1 MSCTVTP
8 SSSTGQGFFILPNPE
23 IDFCV
28 ANNCFQH
35 CVTTGNSGYLY
46 NDSVLESLSIQNI
59 NLTSPEHFESDTPAY
74 LRTGVYYGL
83 IPVTDASIQ
92 TGVEMNF
99 LVEDSGMGHF
109 DGGFIKTEASLALDL
124 SQRDTWSV
132 DFWINIKEDYTGIE
146 NAPFK
151 SKDVTLFGVSGEYPA
166 ENGNTFFNIGYTLES
181 GFSGISGL
189 TKTVKPYADFSGIQ
203 SDENYFTGFF
213 YHATAGL
220 GISGA
225 LAATTGEGWDHFAFV
240 KEYTGYSTY
249 LNGQRVGKVIPKDQL
264 DPYIPS
270 GYNIFYFGGLPS
282 GKFGSFN
289 TGQNQQF
296 QTGSDVDLL
305 LHFNNDL
312 TDSGRYEQTIVS
324 GGHPVFDTDSKYGD
338 HSINFTGL
346 EYIETSGE
354 HFNYGTGDFTIECW
368 IKPSGMTK
376 GFDITGNAVQT
387 LWALGKDSATFTTGN
402 GIALLL
408 NYHTNHLRLA
418 FAPDNQEMQ
427 IDLYPPF
434 KPTEI
439 EIGEWNHIALQ
450 RENNVFYSF
459 INGIPAGAFGD
470 SDFAKNKI
478 ISQHFTGNP
487 VFDFG
492 ADQKFFLGGAM
503 EGSRTTFVVP
513 TGDLYASQPNKLLRG
528 KARTFDFAGTD
539 QSAGIEIVNLGNA
552 ATFEFYDK
560 HITYTNPKNTTTV
573 PTSAGFPLVSRQ
585 NIVGQAHP
593 DNGVFFVQGSGSKQ
607 FENSNGSGYK
617 YTYNCPPDFTGDL
630 YMYASCT
637 SRWGRSVNANGTST
651 SVARVFRNDVEEQFF
666 RWEHGGDSVYSD
678 DPRYSPNKDFL
689 IGAFTNDT
697 RFNDGIE
704 NALAFGL
711 QHMGV
716 KNNTVLGPAYMSGC
730 YSDVFIPHKMAG
742 FTSGDVCNFVCHRY
756 GNEGNIPRVN
766 RAIFFPATTST
777 DGRQIAEQIIS
788 GFSISDADFLAN
800 LQSLRLRGSSAS
812 TNPKNSSQINPFYYD
827 LGNGGPD
834 DPIQQMVRFYNSK
847 KLLKLPLQ
855 MACGPDIVHINSL
868 IFKQT
873 LVENFVGQID
883 ELRISSGVARYSNST
898 PTGIYDSGFLNSDLG
913 RVALVDN
920 ITLSRMPV
928 FHDDNGAYEIPSSGN
943 TGIYSYDFDTP
954 IDLGNIVTNGITG
967 QGGAGTELKTYEV
980 VGFNTG
986 VNVRFTESGY
996 GKFGDYA
1003 IRFPTGQAMMGSGS
1017 AVSVSGNFL
1026 YSEPIDFNTGDFT
1039 VEFWFKPS
1047 GNSYAAG
1054 KVSPPE
1060 LLVDVS
1066 GNITG
1071 TGQPET
1077 GVDNSGELNS
1087 QTIFAIGD
1095 YTSGFNIF
1103 LTGSPED
1110 NVYRI
1115 GLNISN
1121 GPDLLNLGTGSVD
1134 DGIFDENQE
1143 PVGSER
1149 MYFFGDLGDIDSF
1162 ERAKAVDYGANSY
1175 WKNPEHE
1182 RYDEWN
1188 HLAFSRKDRNFYLY
1202 LNGRFAGNINYTG
1215 IVMDTGINGLTGITS
1230 FSGYNL
1236 YLESNQP
1243 NESTVFEDS
1252 ITIAG
1257 KNGLPIRA
1265 FGGITHS
1272 TEQRVIGSSS
1282 IYFNGYNQYL
1292 SLPTFPDYG
1301 TGDFTM
1307 EGWVWPQD
1315 VGAIAP
1321 IFASVGQEHSML
1333 GKKNAWAVSV
1343 RKDGVGPTE
1352 PPNKL
1357 QAYWFGQNRTVTGPN
1372 VMGSTY
1378 YLPGVYGGPE
1388 VPTGQWSHVAVC
1400 REDGVIKLFINGE
1413 FMNSSL
1419 EETANNQSLTATPDQ
1434 IDQYRRMAREH
1445 EIKQYTSSVTIGRF
1459 YADRIASM
1467 HVSGLYYYKGYMD
1480 GLKLSDNARF
1490 TGEKIGDTNPV
1501 SSFSGAGLVTAADV
1515 EAAKIKGLTNDDY
1528 TRLQHIGPE
1537 NYYITGVTGC
1547 HDMNISG
1554 RMVFGG
1560 GCHYMANYQGEID
1573 AINVSFDTPY
1583 TGIYTAPK
1591 PLKTCS
1597 EHDLLS
1603 IQFDKPSGSVYFEDS
1618 HCCATG
1624 VEGTG
1629 RWGEIIGIN
1638 GSGFFDVTGILF
1650 GENRVPS
1657 KDWFVPER
1665 EYINAIIPNGAL
1677 SGPTIILGSG
1687 YKEVTGCHLEIIPVD
1702 TEIYGFSPASG
1713 VPNDTIT
1720 VSGQT
1725 LSRFENLFIFDNTGE
1740 RLQLPFTR
1748 VDETG
1753 ITFTI
1758 PTGVDCNLPTHTD
1771 FILSGKE
1778 QFITG
1783 NASGEIRT
1791 GSLRINSSGIK
1802 SVSVGS
1808 GVFGEEVSFS
1818 GSYFNSGVDIPMFPA
1833 YQTGVSIYDPEYVQT
1848 NYVPALDIEYIG
1860 VTGITAKVPKEIVH
1874 GDLILSG
1881 SGLSG
1886 AGSSDP
1892 TNPDAIV
1899 IVPTVVNINCGKQF
1913 VPIPTITGVT
1923 KTLYKNGSSFVITGV
1938 NACYIHPYIGFT
1950 GSNAQAFHN
1959 NSDPVNQNVHSQV
1972 SFIANSGN
1980 AEEYLSGLNSL
1991 GLEDIGENIPNPVG
2005 DGTSGYNDI
2014 MYNGNIFINKDQLD
2028 INYPESSKTGF
2039 VIISGFINST
2049 TIGTGN
2055 PFLVSAKEINNGE
2068 YYDSGDYGISGFK
2081 DNFFNTGSF
2090 VYARDNISS
2099 VTGDQ
2104 IEISG
2109 NCPDFS
2115 GIIQP
2120 DKGDEETIVL
2130 ISGIRFANL
2139 TGVKIEASDG
2149 TDMCHVSTGDFVRF
2163 VEIETGIDPET
2174 DKIITEAV
2182 RTGHHFSR
2190 FYQGTGNY
2198 INPIDWINSIKLKMC
2213 PELKDNGN
2221 VTVSPLYDS
2230 GICTTGII

>member
-8 SSSTGQGFFILPNPE
+8 TSSTGQGFFILPNPE

-28 ANNCFQH
+28 TNNCFQH
-35 CVTTGNSGYLY
+35 CVTTGNSGHLY
-46 NDSVLESLSIQNI
+46 NDSVLDSLNIQNI
-59 NLTSPEHFESDTPAY
+59 NLDVPEHFDDDDLSV
-74 LRTGVYYGL
+74 RSGIYYGL
-83 IPVTDASIQ
+83 IVNSGLVDFE
-92 TGVEMNF
+92 VENTQAGLF
-99 LVEDSGMGHF
+99 EA
-109 DGGFIKTEASLALDL
+109 GFIKTESSLALDL
-124 SQRDTWSV
+124 SEQDTWSV
-132 DFWINIKEDYTGIE
+132 DFWIKAENDYTGIE
-146 NAPFK
+146 NAPYNT
-151 SKDVTLFGVSGEYPA
+151 KDVALFSISGEVGS
-166 ENGNTFFNIGYTLES
+166 ENGNTFFSVGYTLES
-181 GFSGISGL
+181 GLSGISGL
-189 TKTVKPYADFSGIQ
+189 QKTVKPYSDFSGIQ
-203 SDENYFTGFF
+203 SDENYYTGFF
-213 YHATAGL
+213 TNE
-220 GISGA
+220 GIEGA
-225 LAATTGEGWDHFAFV
+225 SWQHFAFV
-240 KEYTGYSTY
+240 KEYTGYATY
-249 LNGQRVGKVIPKDQL
+249 LDGHRVGKVIPKNQI

-270 GYNIFYFGGLPS
+270 GRTIFYFGGLPS
-282 GKFGSFN
+282 GRFEPFN

-296 QTGSDVDLL
+296 PTGSDVDLL
-305 LHFNNDL
+305 LHFNQSL
-312 TDSGRYEQTIVS
+312 VDSGRYEQTIVS
-324 GGHPVFDTDSKYGD
+324 GGFPVFETDSAYGD
-338 HSINFTGL
+338 YSINFTGL

-368 IKPSGMTK
+368 IKPSGITK
-376 GFDITGNAVQT
+376 GTNITGNAIQT
-387 LWALGKDSATFTTGN
+387 LWALGEDGGSFTTGN

-408 NYHTNHLRLA
+408 NYHSNGLRLA
-418 FAPDNQEMQ
+418 FASDNQEMQ
-427 IDLYPPF
+427 VDLFPPF
-434 KPTEI
+434 KPTSV

-470 SDFAKNKI
+470 SDFAQNAV

-492 ADQKFFLGGAM
+492 SDQKFFIGGTM
-503 EGSRTTFVVP
+503 EGHKTTFVVP
-513 TGDLYASQPNKLLRG
+513 TGDLYETQPNRLDRAASL
-528 KARTFDFAGTD
+528 
-539 QSAGIEIVNLGNA
+539 ENLGLVKRTDSNSSSQ
-552 ATFEFYDK
+552 FSFNDK
-560 HITYTNPKNTTTV
+560 YITYKDQNPENTAEANK
-573 PTSAGFPLVSRQ
+573 PYFAYQSIAGAP
-585 NIVGQAHP
+585 VGGGADGTLP
-593 DNGVFFVQGSGSKQ
+593 S
-607 FENSNGSGYK
+607 GSGYL
-617 YTYNCPPDFTGDL
+617 YNYQCSPSFTGDL
-630 YMYASCT
+630 YVYGSCT
-637 SRWGRSVNANGTST
+637 SRWGRAINANGTST
-651 SVARVFRNDVEEQFF
+651 SVARLFKDNVQDAEL

-678 DPRYSPNKDFL
+678 DPRYSPDKDYL
-689 IGAFTNDT
+689 IGTFKDDPN
-697 RFNDGIE
+697 FLDGAAGQNIKGKHYPP
-704 NALAFGL
+704 F
-711 QHMGV
+711 
-716 KNNTVLGPAYMSGC
+716 MSGC
-730 YSDVFIPHKMAG
+730 YTDVFLAHKITG
-742 FTSGDVCNFVCHRY
+742 FSSGQQFRFVCNRY
-756 GNEGNIPRVN
+756 GNEGIIGNTKFNDTLLDI
-766 RAIFFPATTST
+766 TT
-777 DGRQIAEQIIS
+777 
-788 GFSISDADFLAN
+788 DFDNGAARMLDYMH
-800 LQSLRLRGSSAS
+800 RLRTRDRAV
-812 TNPKNSSQINPFYYD
+812 NSERLRFQNLAYVNFYD
-827 LGNGGPD
+827 
-834 DPIQQMVRFYNSK
+834 SK
-847 KLLKLPLQ
+847 KFLKFPRQ
-855 MACGPDIVHINSL
+855 TAAGADIVHINSL
-868 IFKQT
+868 IIKQT
-873 LVENFVGQID
+873 LHENFVGQID
-883 ELRISSGVARYSNST
+883 ELRISSGIARYTNET

-913 RVALVDN
+913 DRIFIDN
-920 ITLSRMPV
+920 LILSKTPA
-928 FHDDNGAYEIPSSGN
+928 FSYDNGAYEMPTSGN
-943 TGIYSYDFDTP
+943 TQLDNFNFETP
-954 IDLGNIVTNGITG
+954 IDLNNIVTNGITG
-967 QGGAGTELKTYEV
+967 SIGATQVLKTYEI
-980 VGFNTG
+980 VGDNSGT
-986 VNVRFTESGY
+986 NVRFSESGNA
-996 GKFGDYA
+996 KFGDYSA
-1003 IRFPTGQAMMGSGS
+1003 QFPTGSPMTG
-1017 AVSVSGNFL
+1017 SGNFL
-1026 YSEPIDFNTGDFT
+1026 FTDYDVNFNTGDFT

-1047 GNSYAAG
+1047 GNSYADG
-1054 KVSPPE
+1054 IVSPPE
-1060 LLVDVS
+1060 LLVDIS

-1077 GVDNSGELNS
+1077 GVENLSGLLDA
-1087 QTIFAIGD
+1087 QTLFSIGD
-1095 YTSGFNIF
+1095 YNSGFNIF
-1103 LTGSPED
+1103 LTGNYDQDANTSGVVRD
-1110 NVYRI
+1110 LRI
-1115 GLNISN
+1115 GLSLSN
-1121 GPDLLNLGTGSVD
+1121 GRDETSDLFATGISGANSGLAIYTGRFTELG
-1134 DGIFDENQE
+1134 E
-1143 PVGSER
+1143 PAGSER
-1149 MYFFGDLGDIDSF
+1149 IHIF
-1162 ERAKAVDYGANSY
+1162 EQYGANSQ
-1175 WKNPEHE
+1175 WISG
-1182 RYDEWN
+1182 DWN
-1188 HLAFSRKDRNFYLY
+1188 HLAFSRKDRNFYLH

-1215 IVMDTGINGLTGITS
+1215 VSQYTGFSNEVAFGQENPLTGITS

-1236 YLESNQP
+1236 YLESNQS

-1257 KNGLPIRA
+1257 KNGMPIRA
-1265 FGGITHS
+1265 YGGIAHS

-1282 IYFNGYNQYL
+1282 IYFNGYDQYL

-1307 EGWVWPQD
+1307 ESWIWPQD
-1315 VGAIAP
+1315 VGGLAP
-1321 IFASVGQEHSML
+1321 IFASIAQERNMI
-1333 GKKNAWAVSV
+1333 GKKNIWAVSI
-1343 RKDGVGPTE
+1343 RKDHQRVDL
-1352 PPNKL
+1352 PPEKL

-1372 VMGSTY
+1372 VMGAHY
-1378 YLPGVYGGPE
+1378 YVPGVYNGPE

-1419 EETANNQSLTATPDQ
+1419 EETANNQSLTAKPAE
-1434 IDQYRRMAREH
+1434 IDQYRRMASEH

-1459 YADRIASM
+1459 YDDGIASRI
-1467 HVSGLYYYKGYMD
+1467 SGIYYYKGYMD

-1501 SSFSGAGLVTAADV
+1501 SSFSGVGLVTAADA
-1515 EAAKIKGLTNDDY
+1515 EAAKIKIKGLTNDDY
-1528 TRLQHIGPE
+1528 TKLQHIGSE
-1537 NYYITGVTGC
+1537 NFYVTGERGC
-1547 HDMNISG
+1547 HNMNISG

-1560 GCHYMANYQGEID
+1560 GSAYVSNYQGEID
-1573 AINVSFDTPY
+1573 AINVTLGTPY
-1583 TGIYTAPK
+1583 TGIYSAPK
-1591 PLKTCS
+1591 HLHSCN
-1597 EHDLLS
+1597 EDDLLVVK
-1603 IQFDKPSGSVYFEDS
+1603 FDKPSGSVYFEDS

-1629 RWGEIIGIN
+1629 MWGEIVGIH
-1638 GSGFFDVTGILF
+1638 GSGFFDITGILF
-1650 GENRVPS
+1650 GKNRVPS
-1657 KDWFVPER
+1657 RDWFVPER
-1665 EYINAIIPNGAL
+1665 EYINATIPQGAE
-1677 SGPTIILGSG
+1677 SGPTVVLTSG
-1687 YKEVTGCHLEIIPVD
+1687 FGEVTGCHLEIIPVD

-1713 VPNDTIT
+1713 FTNETIN
-1720 VSGQT
+1720 VSGQS
-1725 LSRFENLFIFDNTGE
+1725 LNRFDNIFIFDNTGQ
-1740 RLQLPFTR
+1740 RLQIPFTR
-1748 VDETG
+1748 IDFTG

-1758 PTGVDCNLPTHTD
+1758 PTGIDCALPTHTD
-1771 FILSGKE
+1771 IIFSGLP
-1778 QFITG
+1778 QFIPT
-1783 NASGEIRT
+1783 NTSGEVRT
-1791 GSLRINSSGIK
+1791 GTLRINSSGIK

-1833 YQTGVSIYDPEYVQT
+1833 YQTGASIYDPEYVQT

-1892 TNPDAIV
+1892 TNPDATI

-1991 GLEDIGENIPNPVG
+1991 GLEDDVENFPNPVG
-2005 DGTSGYNDI
+2005 DNAASGYNDI

-2055 PFLVSAKEINNGE
+2055 PFLVSAKEISNGE
-2068 YYDSGDYGISGFK
+2068 YYDSGDYGVSGFK
-2081 DNFFNTGSF
+2081 NNFFNTGSF